1 MPSAAEALSAPAP
14 LFSRWSWRRLGGS
27 RMRRWSL
34 KLASYASLNILG
46 RVVQM
51 LAAFIVV
58 RSLAKTDYAWYS
70 LAQNLVGAL
79 GMFTVTGIAT
89 GMMPIAGEAA
99 GDRERMGVVLASAAR
114 FRALLLA
121 FGALTVLPV
130 FAHLLHHSDCP
141 PWQNALLTLAALIS
155 TITSIASQMMA
166 TPLSLAR
173 RYNDSQIEV
182 LMQSLLRLVLV
193 VALVYFSFASA
204 TSVMIVTVLAPLPTL
219 MLWLAPRARE
229 HADYT
234 QKADPEITA
243 KLRKHFFVGLPTNL
257 TYLFEAQIAAFIV
270 AWFGHMDQV
279 ADLGAIGRVALI
291 LQVPIGIVSG
301 ILVPRMS
308 EEKNMRRL
316 WKMWVSSSLLGAAVG
331 LAALAGGWFLRTEL
345 LWLIGPAYSGLEFE
359 LVLFLA
365 FTVFAFITTIV
376 STPIQ
381 SRGWVRHSWIRPLM
395 VFGSQAV
402 AACFLDLTSVTGA
415 IGLMWA
421 GSLGNA
427 ALNTFLLINGWRGR
441 ATL

>member
-1 MPSAAEALSAPAP
+1 MPNAAEALSTPSP
-14 LFSRWSWRRLGGS
+14 LLSRWSFGGARL
-27 RMRRWSL
+27 RRWSL

-51 LAAFIVV
+51 LAAFLVV

-70 LAQNLVGAL
+70 LAQNLIGAL
-79 GMFTVTGIAT
+79 GMFTVTGIST
-89 GMMPIAGEAA
+89 GLMPIAGEAA
-99 GDRERMGVVLASAAR
+99 GDRERLGVVLASAAR

-130 FAHLLHHSDCP
+130 FAHLLHHSQCP
-141 PWQNALLTLAALIS
+141 PWQTALLTIAALVA
-155 TITSIASQMMA
+155 TLTSIASQMMA

-173 RYNDSQIEV
+173 RYNEPQIEV
-182 LMQSLLRLVLV
+182 LMQSLLRLVVIVVLV
-193 VALVYFSFASA
+193 QLSMADAS
-204 TSVMIVTVLAPLPTL
+204 TVMLATVLAPLPTL

-229 HADYT
+229 QADYS
-234 QKADPEITA
+234 QKADPAIA
-243 KLRKHFFVGLPTNL
+243 ARLRKHFFIGLPTNL

-291 LQVPIGIVSG
+291 LQVPISIVSG

-308 EEKNMRRL
+308 EEKHMRRL
-316 WKMWVSSSLLGAAVG
+316 WKMWISSSLLGAAVG
-331 LAALAGGWFLRTEL
+331 VVALAGGWFFRSEL
-345 LWLIGPAYSGLEFE
+345 LWLIGPAYHGLEFE
-359 LVLFLA
+359 LVLFLG
-365 FTVFAFITTIV
+365 FQVFAFITTIV

-381 SRGWVRHSWIRPLM
+381 SRGWVRHSWIRPVM

-402 AACFLDLTSVTGA
+402 AACFLDLTSVSGA

-427 ALNTFLLINGWRGR
+427 ALNSFLLINGWRGR